1 MTSIRQQ
8 LEALKLPDDRTGL
21 KQNAVIDKVLD
32 IIGTNVLRLPAA
44 IGATVYIPYAFRDL
58 DESICSGYDAVR
70 FVGYRTAGSNGVPD
84 FYKVYYS
91 ESNYTEDV
99 LPKEMCLT
107 EEDAKCRL
115 CKLISELTGEK
126 IIDAGNWGY
135 ERELI

>member
-1 MTSIRQQ
+1 MKSIRQQ
-8 LEALKLPDDRTGL
+8 IEALKLPDDRTGL

-32 IIGTNVLRLPAA
+32 IIGTNTVRLPAPL
-44 IGATVYIPYAFRDL
+44 GATVYVPYAFRDL

-70 FVGYRTAGSNGVPD
+70 FVGYCTARSKGMSDFCIVEYPD
-84 FYKVYYS
+84 S
-91 ESNYTEDV
+91 HCTEDV

-135 ERELI
+135 EREIT